1 MRILE
6 SKVHWLTTDTAH
18 TLRCEYLLLIPV
30 SYTHLREVPLT
41 NDSPEWDEIVK
52 EYGEIRKTFDCELCN
67 HIMLDL
73 LEELENRSKE
83 RGAKNEQKPCLL
95 YTSRCV

>member
-1 MRILE
+1 MGDDM
-6 SKVHWLTTDTAH
+6 TDEKIKDIFQ
-18 TLRCEYLLLIPV
+18 RCYNKFWCKW
-30 SYTHLREVPLT
+30 REVPLT

-52 EYGEIRKTFDCELCN
+52 EHGEIRKTFDCELCN

-83 RGAKNEQKPCLL
+83 REAKNEQKP
-95 YTSRCV
+95 V